1 MSIVNT
7 NKNKDKE
14 YFTRTAS
21 NTKKINVAPRQMR
34 GGIRL

>member
-7 NKNKDKE
+7 NKGKDKQ
-14 YFTRTAS
+14 YFARTAS
-21 NTKKINVAPRQMR
+21 NTKKINVAPKQMR